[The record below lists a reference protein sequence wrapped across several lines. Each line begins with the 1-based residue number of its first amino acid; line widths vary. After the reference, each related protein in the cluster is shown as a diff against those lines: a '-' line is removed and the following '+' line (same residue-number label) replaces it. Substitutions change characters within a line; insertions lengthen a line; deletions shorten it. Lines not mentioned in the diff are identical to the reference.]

1 MTTLELLAI
10 AGFTISVSGTI
21 GLWFKKTWAWAL
33 GSCGALAWLIWGAMI
48 ALEKPGSGGW
58 ILLANDSTFL
68 IINIVGWFIWRRDDR
83 KKQREARRESSGG

>member
-10 AGFTISVSGTI
+10 AGFLISVTGTV

-33 GSCGALAWLIWGAMI
+33 GSCGALAWLTWGVMI

-68 IINIVGWFIWRRDDR
+68 IINLVGWYIWRREDIKKR
-83 KKQREARRESSGG
+83 K